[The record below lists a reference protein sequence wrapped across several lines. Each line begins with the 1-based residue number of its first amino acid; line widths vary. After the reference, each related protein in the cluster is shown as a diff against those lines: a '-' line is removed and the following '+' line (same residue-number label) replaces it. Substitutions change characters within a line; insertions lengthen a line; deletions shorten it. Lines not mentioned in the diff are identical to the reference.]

1 MLGTKKTPSE
11 CPPGTKR
18 TSKGKCKRVSAITLP
33 SGDMVGV
40 LEGQRKQYVTIPS
53 DTPGIASGEEN
64 SDDSN
69 LELSLVTA
77 IQASLKKI
85 SDQLTKV
92 NSIEE
97 RLDKLVENENGSNN
111 NGNSEV
117 IIPKRRGGSRARSQ
131 RRKSRVKKSKKTLR
145 HRRS

>member
-18 TSKGKCKRVSAITLP
+18 TSKGKCKKVKAITLP

-40 LEGQRKQYVTIPS
+40 LEGQRKQYVAIPS
-53 DTPGIASGEEN
+53 DMPGIDSTGQS

-69 LELSLVTA
+69 LETSLVSA

-85 SDQLTKV
+85 SNQLNRVNNLDEKV
-92 NSIEE
+92 
-97 RLDKLVENENGSNN
+97 DKLLEKDDSNN

-117 IIPKRRGGSRARSQ
+117 IVPKRRGGGRSRR
-131 RRKSRVKKSKKTLR
+131 RTRKSRMKKSKKTLR
-145 HRRS
+145 HHRS

>member
-18 TSKGKCKRVSAITLP
+18 TSKGKCKKVKAITLP

-53 DTPGIASGEEN
+53 DMPGIASEGQ
-64 SDDSN
+64 DDSD
-69 LELSLVTA
+69 LEKSLVTA

-85 SDQLTKV
+85 TDQLSKV
-92 NSIEE
+92 NIIDEK
-97 RLDKLVENENGSNN
+97 LDKILAEIDTDSNN
-111 NGNSEV
+111 DNSV
-117 IIPKRRGGSRARSQ
+117 MVRSSSKGGSRT
-131 RRKSRVKKSKKTLR
+131 RKSRMKKSKKTLR

>member
-18 TSKGKCKRVSAITLP
+18 TSKGNCKKVKAITLP

-53 DTPGIASGEEN
+53 DMPGIPSDG
-64 SDDSN
+64 SDDSG
-69 LELSLVTA
+69 LETSLVSA

-85 SDQLTKV
+85 SDQLNKV
-92 NSIEE
+92 NTIDEK
-97 RLDKLVENENGSNN
+97 LDKLIEEVESDSNN
-111 NGNSEV
+111 DNSEV
-117 IIPKRRGGSRARSQ
+117 IIPKRRGGGRSRK
-131 RRKSRVKKSKKTLR
+131 RKSRMKKSKKTLR
-145 HRRS
+145 HHRS